1 MKEVRKKI
9 TPEKKNYWKKIPIL
23 EKLFQKVLFS
33 NRRKILKIFDT
44 VITVKKKD
52 LVLDVGTSP
61 LDIKSENIFLK
72 KFKKHKKLTCL
83 SNQDLKLIKKKFIN
97 FSYVIGDAR
106 KMKFK
111 DNSFDVVHS
120 NATIEHVG
128 TNQMQL
134 KFISECLR
142 VSRQFVFITTPNK
155 YFPVDFH
162 TKIPFLHW
170 LLHSI
175 FNFILKLLG
184 DNFFRHKTNLNL
196 ISFKKI
202 SAYCKKLKITNYKI
216 IFHYFLFFKSNIILI
231 IQK

>member
-1 MKEVRKKI
+1 MNLSNS
-9 TPEKKNYWKKIPIL
+9 EKRNYWKKIPIL

-44 VITVKKKD
+44 SITVKKKD

-61 LDIKSENIFLK
+61 LDIKSENMFLK

-128 TNQMQL
+128 SDKCQIQ
-134 KFISECLR
+134 FIRECLR
-142 VSRQFVFITTPNK
+142 VSKNKIFITTPYK
-155 YFPVDFH
+155 YFPIDFH
-162 TKIPFLHW
+162 SKIPFLHY
-170 LLHSI
+170 LPHS
-175 FNFILKLLG
+175 FYSYILKLLG
-184 DNFFRHKTNLNL
+184 ENFFRFKKNLNL
-196 ISFKKI
+196 ISYPKI
-202 SAYCKKLKITNYKI
+202 VSYCKKLKIKKYKI
-216 IFHYFLFFKSNIILI
+216 VFHHFLFLKSNIILI
-231 IQK
+231 INK